1 MEYKDMPVDKLLWNT
16 RMYPGCVSAS
26 ESAAELGRR
35 LADAQ
40 AQIEAL
46 RAQVKELEQWVQ
58 DQSTANLETMRHMDE
73 MQSRAMDAEY
83 QLTQRTAELE
93 AVSNFIGVKYDAES
107 KTWVSGQAPYLSAG
121 TTKQEACIAAVD
133 ALRLACA
140 TWETKYRDLQAELER
155 VRADNKALD
164 EWRAD
169 VTVSLQRPGGA
180 FFVDVPQHIKDLVK
194 ERDDLRTLI
203 AALPKVEGEITANRV
218 CTIMMRGLYCEEFT
232 KLLQHRQGME

>member
-1 MEYKDMPVDKLLWNT
+1 MERDIKPTYDEL
-16 RMYPGCVSAS
+16 
-26 ESAAELGRR
+26 ESYVENLQKQ

-40 AQIEAL
+40 ATIAAL
-46 RAQVKELEQWVQ
+46 QAQVKELEQWVQ

-83 QLTQRTAELE
+83 QLTRRTAELE
-93 AVSNFIGVKYDAES
+93 AVNKHCEIIEERKAEAY
-107 KTWVSGQAPYLSAG
+107 KEVEIQL
-121 TTKQEACIAAVD
+121 
-133 ALRLACA
+133 LAKA
-140 TWETKYRDLQAELER
+140 NLQAELER

-203 AALPKVEGEITANRV
+203 AALPKVEEEIAVKRTEVDLSDVWGITLNGYFTFQSALFD
-218 CTIMMRGLYCEEFT
+218 GKEEAEAYAAIL
-232 KLLQHRQGME
+232 KHRQGMEG